1 MRKLFYLP
9 DIGKTMPELEPI
21 LRHVIWTSLTKKCKP
36 LPSLPITY
44 NEDKGFRI
52 NISSMELINVLRK
65 SNIIYKPVKQV
76 LNFNS
81 KVIGIIA
88 IKTDD
93 SSDFIYIPCLP
104 SSLDSVIMPY
114 YNFTI

>member
-1 MRKLFYLP
+1 MF
-9 DIGKTMPELEPI
+9 
-21 LRHVIWTSLTKKCKP
+21 
-36 LPSLPITY
+36 
-44 NEDKGFRI
+44 
-52 NISSMELINVLRK
+52 LRK

-93 SSDFIYIPCLP
+93 SSDFYIYTL
-104 SSLDSVIMPY
+104 L
-114 YNFTI
+114 TIFVGFCNNALL